1 MGALSPV
8 GRRLFDQPAVV
19 LYDGSCTLCRRSVGF
34 LKAIDLLDQIV
45 PVNALDPAAR
55 RRAGLDHL
63 DPAIL
68 MQAMHVAS
76 GSRTWSGFE
85 ACRMLAGRS
94 PLLWVLVPVLY
105 LWPVT
110 AIGRRAYRW
119 VAENRAC
126 TPDIPRST
134 VSSR

>member
-1 MGALSPV
+1 
-8 GRRLFDQPAVV
+8 
-19 LYDGSCTLCRRSVGF
+19 
-34 LKAIDLLDQIV
+34 
-45 PVNALDPAAR
+45 
-55 RRAGLDHL
+55 
-63 DPAIL
+63 
-68 MQAMHVAS
+68 MQAMHVVS

-110 AIGRRAYRW
+110 AIGRRVYRW

-126 TPDIPRST
+126 TPDFPRSP
-134 VSSR
+134 VSTR